1 MILAKA
7 PLRVSLFGGGSDIPS
22 HYLSFGGE
30 TISMAIN
37 KYVYVAVSRT
47 PHKHIKL
54 SYSQQEL
61 VTNVDDIKND
71 IVKNVL
77 KYYGIESNIDISTFA
92 DLPTVGSGLGGSSA
106 FTCAL
111 ITAMNRLYGKDM
123 NAFQVAETACFI
135 EINKCGWNIGKQDQ
149 YASAFGGM
157 NFIQYEKSGNI
168 KVHKMNSH
176 EIEKY
181 MILVPTNVTRHANE
195 ILNKINFEEKAELIA
210 ALSRVAFLNYQY
222 RPDPIYYGNQLDL
235 CWAIKKQ
242 LEGSISNPDID
253 DLYDRCKKVGA
264 YGCKLLGAGGGG
276 YMLVIT
282 SDIPKVVDTFRDR
295 TCLTFDIAQ
304 EGARVVYHD

>member
-1 MILAKA
+1 MILSKA

-22 HYLSFGGE
+22 HYLSFGGA

-37 KYVYVAVSRT
+37 KYVYVAVART
-47 PHKHIKL
+47 PNKHIKL

-61 VTNVDDIKND
+61 VYNVDDIKND
-71 IVKNVL
+71 IIRNVL

-92 DLPTVGSGLGGSSA
+92 DLPTVGSGLAGSSA

-111 ITAMNRLYGKDM
+111 VTAMNRLYGKDM
-123 NAFQVAETACFI
+123 NAFQVAETACYI

-157 NFIQYEKSGNI
+157 NFIEYEKSGNV

-176 EIEKY
+176 EIQKY

-195 ILNKINFEEKAELIA
+195 ILNKIDFEGKAELIDT
-210 ALSRVAFLNYQY
+210 LSHIAFMNYHQK
-222 RPDPIYYGNQLDL
+222 PDAIYYGNQLDQS
-235 CWAIKKQ
+235 WVIKKQ

-253 DLYDRCKKVGA
+253 ELYDRCKKAGA

-282 SDIPKVVDTFRDR
+282 SDIPKVLDTFRDR
-295 TCLTFDIAQ
+295 TCLTFDIAE
-304 EGARVVYHD
+304 EGARVVYND

>member
-123 NAFQVAETACFI
+123 NAFQVAETACYI

-176 EIEKY
+176 EIEKS
-181 MILVPTNVTRHANE
+181 MVLVPTNVTRHANE

-210 ALSRVAFLNYQY
+210 ALSRIAFLNYQY

-253 DLYDRCKKVGA
+253 ELHDRCKKAGA

>member
-123 NAFQVAETACFI
+123 NAFQVAETACYI

-168 KVHKMNSH
+168 KVHKMNPH
-176 EIEKY
+176 EIQKY
-181 MILVPTNVTRHANE
+181 MVLVPTNVTRHANE

-210 ALSRVAFLNYQY
+210 ALSRIAFLNYQY
-222 RPDPIYYGNQLDL
+222 KPDPIYYGNQLDL
-235 CWAIKKQ
+235 CWAIKKK
-242 LEGSISNPDID
+242 LECSISNPDID
-253 DLYDRCKKVGA
+253 ELYDRCKKVGA

-276 YMLVIT
+276 YMLVMT
-282 SDIPKVVDTFRDR
+282 SDIPKVLDTFRDR

-304 EGARVVYHD
+304 EGAKVVYND

>member
-77 KYYGIESNIDISTFA
+77 KYYGIESNIEISTFA

-123 NAFQVAETACFI
+123 NAFQVAETACYI
-135 EINKCGWNIGKQDQ
+135 EINKCEWNIGKQDQ

-168 KVHKMNSH
+168 KVHKMNPH

-181 MILVPTNVTRHANE
+181 MVLVPTNVTRHANE

-210 ALSRVAFLNYQY
+210 ALSRIAFLNYQY
-222 RPDPIYYGNQLDL
+222 KPDPIYYGNQLDL

-242 LEGSISNPDID
+242 LECSISNPDID
-253 DLYDRCKKVGA
+253 ELYDRCKKAGA

-282 SDIPKVVDTFRDR
+282 SDIPKVLDTFRDR

>member
-37 KYVYVAVSRT
+37 KYVYVAVAKT
-47 PHKHIKL
+47 PNKHIKL

-123 NAFQVAETACFI
+123 NAFQVAETACYI

-181 MILVPTNVTRHANE
+181 MVLVPTNVTRHANE
-195 ILNKINFEEKAELIA
+195 ILNKINFEEKAELIS
-210 ALSRVAFLNYQY
+210 ALSRIAFLNYQY
-222 RPDPIYYGNQLDL
+222 KPDPIYYGNQLDL
-235 CWAIKKQ
+235 CWAIKKK
-242 LEGSISNPDID
+242 LECSISNPDID
-253 DLYDRCKKVGA
+253 ELYDRCKKVGA

-276 YMLVIT
+276 YMLVMT
-282 SDIPKVVDTFRDR
+282 SDIEKIINAFKDR

-304 EGARVVYHD
+304 EGAKVVYND